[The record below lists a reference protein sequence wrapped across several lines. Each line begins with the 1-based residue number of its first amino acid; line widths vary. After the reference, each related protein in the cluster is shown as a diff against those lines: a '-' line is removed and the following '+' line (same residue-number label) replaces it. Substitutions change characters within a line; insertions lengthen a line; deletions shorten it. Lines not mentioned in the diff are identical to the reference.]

1 MDKKLEGEIRTKIA
15 PLSDKVSPPTLSEPS
30 QQVGNSHPC
39 CCVQVSL
46 AASKVELETTK
57 SLMRMDIDELTAAV
71 KQLGPMVEEL
81 VTTHSSHCFCTRL
94 MSALL
99 LRHRPSRLRLAL
111 LLLHRICIANRCFTH
126 GCLLATCAHPVGFAP
141 VCQD

>member
-1 MDKKLEGEIRTKIA
+1 MGWWLAVDKKLEGEIRTKIA
-15 PLSDKVSPPTLSEPS
+15 PLSDKVRPRPSSESS
-30 QQVGNSHPC
+30 QASCKFTPVR

-81 VTTHSSHCFCTRL
+81 VTTHSSHCFTR
-94 MSALL
+94 
-99 LRHRPSRLRLAL
+99 
-111 LLLHRICIANRCFTH
+111 
-126 GCLLATCAHPVGFAP
+126 G
-141 VCQD
+141 

>member
-1 MDKKLEGEIRTKIA
+1 MR
-15 PLSDKVSPPTLSEPS
+15 
-30 QQVGNSHPC
+30 

-81 VTTHSSHCFCTRL
+81 VTTHPPTLLHTRL

-99 LRHRPSRLRLAL
+99 
-111 LLLHRICIANRCFTH
+111 
-126 GCLLATCAHPVGFAP
+126 
-141 VCQD
+141 

>member
-1 MDKKLEGEIRTKIA
+1 M
-15 PLSDKVSPPTLSEPS
+15 
-30 QQVGNSHPC
+30 N

-81 VTTHSSHCFCTRL
+81 VTTHSSHCFCCL
-94 MSALL
+94 A
-99 LRHRPSRLRLAL
+99 LRHQLLGLRLAL
-111 LLLHRICIANRCFTH
+111 LLLHRICVANRCFTR

>member
-1 MDKKLEGEIRTKIA
+1 M
-15 PLSDKVSPPTLSEPS
+15 
-30 QQVGNSHPC
+30 
-39 CCVQVSL
+39 SL

-81 VTTHSSHCFCTRL
+81 VTTHSL
-94 MSALL
+94 ALL
-99 LRHRPSRLRLAL
+99 PHAANVCLALRHQLSRLRLAL
-111 LLLHRICIANRCFTH
+111 LLLHRICIANCCFTR
-126 GCLLATCAHPVGFAP
+126 GCLLATCAHPVGFAH

>member
-1 MDKKLEGEIRTKIA
+1 M
-15 PLSDKVSPPTLSEPS
+15 
-30 QQVGNSHPC
+30 N

-81 VTTHSSHCFCTRL
+81 VTTHSSHCFFTR
-94 MSALL
+94 
-99 LRHRPSRLRLAL
+99 
-111 LLLHRICIANRCFTH
+111 
-126 GCLLATCAHPVGFAP
+126 G
-141 VCQD
+141 

>member
-1 MDKKLEGEIRTKIA
+1 M
-15 PLSDKVSPPTLSEPS
+15 
-30 QQVGNSHPC
+30 
-39 CCVQVSL
+39 SL

-81 VTTHSSHCFCTRL
+81 VTTHSSHCFHARL

-99 LRHRPSRLRLAL
+99 
-111 LLLHRICIANRCFTH
+111 
-126 GCLLATCAHPVGFAP
+126 
-141 VCQD
+141 

>member
-1 MDKKLEGEIRTKIA
+1 MRAWVGWLAVDKKLEGEIRTKIA
-15 PLSDKVSPPTLSEPS
+15 PLSDKVRPRPSPESS
-30 QQVGNSHPC
+30 QQVGNSHPCCCVLLC

-81 VTTHSSHCFCTRL
+81 VTTHSSHCFTR
-94 MSALL
+94 
-99 LRHRPSRLRLAL
+99 
-111 LLLHRICIANRCFTH
+111 
-126 GCLLATCAHPVGFAP
+126 G
-141 VCQD
+141 

>member
-1 MDKKLEGEIRTKIA
+1 M
-15 PLSDKVSPPTLSEPS
+15 
-30 QQVGNSHPC
+30 
-39 CCVQVSL
+39 SL

-81 VTTHSSHCFCTRL
+81 VTTHLLLLFHTRL

-99 LRHRPSRLRLAL
+99 LRHRPSSLRLAL
-111 LLLHRICIANRCFTH
+111 LILHRICTANRCFTR
-126 GCLLATCAHPVGFAP
+126 GCLLATSRDDA
-141 VCQD
+141 

>member
-1 MDKKLEGEIRTKIA
+1 MR
-15 PLSDKVSPPTLSEPS
+15 
-30 QQVGNSHPC
+30 

-81 VTTHSSHCFCTRL
+81 VTTHPLALLHTRL

-99 LRHRPSRLRLAL
+99 LRHQLSRLRLAL
-111 LLLHRICIANRCFTH
+111 LLLHRISTANRRFTH
-126 GCLLATCAHPVGFAP
+126 GCLLATCAHPVGFAH

>member
-1 MDKKLEGEIRTKIA
+1 M
-15 PLSDKVSPPTLSEPS
+15 
-30 QQVGNSHPC
+30 
-39 CCVQVSL
+39 SL

-81 VTTHSSHCFCTRL
+81 VTTHPLALLHTRL

-99 LRHRPSRLRLAL
+99 LRHQLSRLRLAL
-111 LLLHRICIANRCFTH
+111 LLLHRICIANRCFTR
-126 GCLLATCAHPVGFAP
+126 GCLLATSRDA
-141 VCQD
+141 

>member
-1 MDKKLEGEIRTKIA
+1 M
-15 PLSDKVSPPTLSEPS
+15 
-30 QQVGNSHPC
+30 
-39 CCVQVSL
+39 SL

-81 VTTHSSHCFCTRL
+81 VTTHPLALHHTRL

-99 LRHRPSRLRLAL
+99 LRHQLSRLRLAL
-111 LLLHRICIANRCFTH
+111 LLLHRICIANRCFTR
-126 GCLLATCAHPVGFAP
+126 GCLLATCAHPVGFAH